1 MWPFGATD
9 LSARA
14 AALGIIL
21 ADYGEGSQEASGW
34 WLKDVMLIQ
43 AWRITLINLDRY
55 VSGQTG
61 R

>member
-21 ADYGEGSQEASGW
+21 ADYGESSQEASGW